1 MEKIQPGKY
10 VEMVYDLYA
19 VNPDGT
25 ETLVHQVDNDDPEK
39 IVFGV
44 TRGVI
49 VPLEQA
55 IVGLTEGQ
63 KFNVTVSAE
72 QGFGPHDPEQVATL
86 DKAIFEIEGKFD
98 AEHIVPGAVI
108 PMMTA
113 EGYRING
120 VVVSVDDKNVV
131 MDFNHPLAGK
141 SVRFDGTV
149 KTVREATPD
158 DIEPAHGGCGCNCD
172 HGDCSDGHCGDGCD
186 CTSCH

>member
-19 VNPDGT
+19 VNHDGT

-39 IVFGV
+39 IVYGV

-49 VPLEQA
+49 LPLEQA
-55 IVGLTEGQ
+55 LAGLSVGE

-72 QGFGPHDPEQVATL
+72 EGFGPHDPEQVAHL
-86 DKAIFEIEGKFD
+86 EKNIFEVEGKFD
-98 AEHIVPGAVI
+98 NEHIVAGAVI

-113 EGYRING
+113 DGYRING
-120 VVVSVDDKNVV
+120 VVLEVSDKEVV

-141 SVRFDGTV
+141 AVRFDGTV
-149 KTVREATPD
+149 KTVREATPA
-158 DIEPAHGGCGCNCD
+158 DIEPAPGGCSGCGGSCGEGGCGEGCGCN
-172 HGDCSDGHCGDGCD
+172 
-186 CTSCH
+186 

>member
-10 VEMVYDLYA
+10 VEMTYDLYT

-25 ETLVHQVDNDDPEK
+25 ETLVHQVDNNDPEK

-49 VPLEQA
+49 VPLEKA
-55 IVGLTEGQ
+55 IDGLSAGE

-72 QGFGPHDPEQVATL
+72 EGFGPHDPEQVARL
-86 DKAIFEIEGKFD
+86 EKDIFEVDGKFD
-98 AEHIVPGAVI
+98 AERIVAGAVI

-113 EGYRING
+113 DGYRING
-120 VVVSVDDKNVV
+120 IVNEVTDTEVV

-141 SVRFDGTV
+141 SVRFDGTI
-149 KTVREATPD
+149 KTVREATPA
-158 DIEPAHGGCGCNCD
+158 DIEPAHGGCGGCGCD
-172 HGDCSDGHCGDGCD
+172 HDHCGEGGCGEG
-186 CTSCH
+186 CGGCH